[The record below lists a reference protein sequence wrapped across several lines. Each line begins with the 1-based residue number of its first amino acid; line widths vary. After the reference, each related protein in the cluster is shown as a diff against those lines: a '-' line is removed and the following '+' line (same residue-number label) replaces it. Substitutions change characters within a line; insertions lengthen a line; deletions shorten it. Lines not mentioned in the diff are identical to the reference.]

1 MFNVEEEKSQHS
13 GENLNPANI
22 PRRPT
27 SKPSNGKVATSKN
40 HDRRRREGQDSQAS
54 LSSSSLSSEYNLPRQ
69 NFSTQHSTEVTVKN
83 VDINEH
89 KKSFGQNKNIHTDLL
104 DPTKLS
110 GLSVARQCLNSV
122 TDLSTDEISMN
133 GNVSENNNG
142 DKINSQ
148 CQNNINTDMK
158 NINATGA
165 PETIETEKS
174 ISMSMSST
182 NNSARKNVDGDLS
195 LASVSLGSAL
205 QPLPSSEPPS
215 TAFTLSGE

>member
-1 MFNVEEEKSQHS
+1 MEEEKSQHS

-27 SKPSNGKVATSKN
+27 SKPSNSKVATSKN

-69 NFSTQHSTEVTVKN
+69 NFSTQQSTEVTVKN
-83 VDINEH
+83 VDINERN
-89 KKSFGQNKNIHTDLL
+89 KPFGKNKTIHTDLL

-133 GNVSENNNG
+133 GNVSENNKG
-142 DKINSQ
+142 DEILSQ
-148 CQNNINTDMK
+148 CQNTINTDMQTK
-158 NINATGA
+158 HIKAENAS
-165 PETIETEKS
+165 ETIETEKS
-174 ISMSMSST
+174 AAMSMSST
-182 NNSARKNVDGDLS
+182 NNSARKNFDGDLS